1 MPVPLYPAPVGLA
14 QGSTGGPVAG
24 TRASVPGGVEST
36 FEFNRLLM
44 NVRSWWDTYLITEID
59 GLDDADVRDA
69 REQNPGFH
77 GETAFDSYYGGRTIT
92 LGGTIRAYSLFKMR
106 DMEQAMRQAFADL
119 NEFPLII
126 RSGIPDLDVF
136 IYCKKYQKL
145 VIKEAQTDFRHSRQF
160 QVALRASNPFF
171 LSYTEQYAPITLDA
185 SPKLATV
192 TNTGN
197 YDASPRFRLIGPLTN
212 PQIVNITTGK
222 QMTVNGTIASG
233 HTLDIDVRRRT
244 VIDDLSA
251 NRFDM
256 LDVTSDWVRLTPGQ
270 NGIQLSGTGFGT
282 GSAMQIFWNHT
293 SL

>member
-1 MPVPLYPAPVGLA
+1 MPVALYPAPVGLA
-14 QGSTGGPVAG
+14 QGSTGGPVPG
-24 TRASVPGGVEST
+24 TRKSVPGGVEST
-36 FEFNRLLM
+36 FEFNTLLM
-44 NVRSWWDTYLITEID
+44 NVRSWWDTYIINEID

-92 LGGTIRAYSLFKMR
+92 LGGLIRAQSLFKMR
-106 DMEQAMRQAFADL
+106 DMETAMRQAFSDL
-119 NEFPLII
+119 KEHPLII
-126 RSGIPDLDVF
+126 RSGSVDLDVF
-136 IYCKKYQKL
+136 ILCKKYQKL
-145 VIKEAQTDFRHSRQF
+145 VIKEAQTDFRHARVF

-171 LSYTEQYAPITLDA
+171 LSYTEQYAPLTMNV
-185 SPKLATV
+185 SPKSVTI

-197 YDASPRFRLIGPLTN
+197 YDASPRIRLIGPMTN

-222 QMTVNGTIASG
+222 QMTINGTIASG
-233 HTLDIDVRRRT
+233 HTLEIDVRRRT
-244 VIDDLSA
+244 VLDDLGA

-256 LDVTSDWVRLTPGQ
+256 MDVTSDWVRLIPGT
-270 NGIQLSGTGFGT
+270 NGIQLTSSGFGV